1 MAKTNVKTSGLPK
14 LKTTKKSS
22 QPYQRV
28 KGGGADLQKNVK

>member
-14 LKTTKKSS
+14 VKITQKASK
-22 QPYQRV
+22 PYQRA